1 MGDGCAVEST
11 TGISNSNNNNNKK
24 KNKKKK
30 SRGGSKKKMTH
41 EQVLAFKLVS
51 EWVFL
56 DHPSA
61 SSSSS
66 SSCVV
71 DDFGVQKP
79 LGRGG
84 EKLLFELHSHSKFS
98 DGFFSP
104 SKVVERAHLNGVS
117 FNVLSSII
125 LLKLVFFMLSLI
137 GKYYLFLAA
146 SYLSIRQKQNKI
158 LSEFIY
164 SAE

>member
-1 MGDGCAVEST
+1 MIQATPS
-11 TGISNSNNNNNKK
+11 SNKK

-30 SRGGSKKKMTH
+30 NKGGTKKKMTH
-41 EQVLAFKLVS
+41 DQVLAFKFVS

-61 SSSSS
+61 SSSFSS
-66 SSCVV
+66 SPSAASCVV

-79 LGRGG
+79 VGRGG

-104 SKVVERAHLNGVS
+104 SKVIERAHINGVS
-117 FNVLSSII
+117 FNLGLTFQIFFFNP
-125 LLKLVFFMLSLI
+125 LKLCFLFCVNLLECDWELSFGI
-137 GKYYLFLAA
+137 DFQD
-146 SYLSIRQKQNKI
+146 S
-158 LSEFIY
+158 
-164 SAE
+164 

>member
-1 MGDGCAVEST
+1 MVEGP
-11 TGISNSNNNNNKK
+11 TGNSNSNNNNNNKK

-30 SRGGSKKKMTH
+30 NRGGSKKKMTH

-66 SSCVV
+66 SAASCVV

-104 SKVVERAHLNGVS
+104 SKVVERAHINGVS
-117 FNVLSSII
+117 FNILSSI
-125 LLKLVFFMLSLI
+125 KVRVF
-137 GKYYLFLAA
+137 YA
-146 SYLSIRQKQNKI
+146 
-158 LSEFIY
+158 
-164 SAE
+164 